1 MENDLIITPSKDSK
15 LIPTLVEFAYAE
27 YGSALEMLAAAKLTS
42 SPKLKVGY
50 INHALDEYRH
60 AQLIFKII
68 DTQLKVSPVNYEKG
82 FRFLPLNVVQKGY
95 VDKDGF
101 LVEKLKNKAF
111 VEFVFSNEYLA
122 KEAFQALSKRV
133 KDSESKN
140 ILQNIMDEEDGHA
153 ESSVETLDEIMI
165 DEDKHWGLAKKY
177 HEKAFPKANLK
188 IAFFRERVKN
198 KMRLFYLKNFKIL
211 GYIFNPI
218 IKFIVILFGWLINI
232 LRVPNTNGVNMLL
245 GDKSSVL

>member
-1 MENDLIITPSKDSK
+1 M
-15 LIPTLVEFAYAE
+15 
-27 YGSALEMLAAAKLTS
+27 
-42 SPKLKVGY
+42 
-50 INHALDEYRH
+50 
-60 AQLIFKII
+60 
-68 DTQLKVSPVNYEKG
+68 
-82 FRFLPLNVVQKGY
+82 NVVQKGY

-188 IAFFRERVKN
+188 IAFFRERVK
-198 KMRLFYLKNFKIL
+198 KYFAKY
-211 GYIFNPI
+211 
-218 IKFIVILFGWLINI
+218 
-232 LRVPNTNGVNMLL
+232 NG
-245 GDKSSVL
+245 